1 MIYNILYIYLSHLG
15 IAEKNTFKDRILNFS
30 NQILGMIKN
39 LNRLDSELN

>member
-1 MIYNILYIYLSHLG
+1 MIYNILYIYLSHPG